1 MQREMMQMGIK
12 KVLKWLL
19 IAVVVIG
26 VALLA
31 LRAYRALG
39 GPTLQPW
46 HTFVPAELRES
57 DLDRADWTRYLA
69 QEGEIFAS
77 VRAEVSQK
85 LDPDARVPINRYF
98 EQSPVYP
105 AHFAQD
111 WNRSYV
117 MEPDGKPVGVAVLLH
132 GLTDSPYSLRHVA
145 KYYRDH
151 GFVAIGVRL
160 PGHGTVPAGLT
171 NVRWEDWMAATRL
184 AVREARRLVPA
195 PAPLH
200 LVGFSNGG
208 ALAMKYSLDAIED
221 PKLPRADRIVLFTP
235 MIGITRFARFAGLAG
250 LPAILPPFANAAWLS
265 VVPEFNPFK
274 YNSFPVNGARQSY
287 RLTDA
292 LQAQIQRLA
301 RAGQLGS
308 LPPVLTFQSVI
319 DFTVSTPAIL
329 TALYANLPD
338 NGSEI
343 VLFDVNRTVKF
354 GPLLRPS
361 AYVALDKLTPTS
373 PQPYRFTSIV
383 NAGDDSNAT
392 VERSIAP
399 GQLAPV
405 DRTLDLPYPP
415 GIFSLSHLAIPIP
428 MDDPL
433 YGMQPDPK
441 SRDEFGFNLGAMD
454 ARGERGALVVDQ
466 DFLTRL
472 PSNPFFPYLLERIE
486 EGIDRPSG
494 PTGRN
499 LAATS
504 PAGLPVRLEAL
515 LSTFMPD
522 EADTQ
527 PFAGP

>member
-1 MQREMMQMGIK
+1 MKRA
-12 KVLKWLL
+12 LKW
-19 IAVVVIG
+19 VVIG
-26 VALLA
+26 IVLVGTALLA

-39 GPTLQPW
+39 GPDLQPW
-46 HTFVPAELRES
+46 HTFVPAELKAVE
-57 DLDRADWTRYLA
+57 LDAADMPRYLA
-69 QEGEIFAS
+69 QEASIFDS

-85 LDPDARVPINRYF
+85 LDADARVPINRYF

-105 AHFAQD
+105 AHFAHD

-117 MEPDGKPVGVAVLLH
+117 MEPDGKPVGAVVLLH

-145 KYYRDH
+145 KLYRDH
-151 GFVAIGVRL
+151 GFVAIGLRL
-160 PGHGTVPAGLT
+160 PGHGTVPAGLAD
-171 NVRWEDWMAATRL
+171 VRWEDWMAATRL
-184 AVREARRLVPA
+184 AVRDARSRVPA

-208 ALAMKYSLDAIED
+208 ALAMKYALDAIED

-250 LPAILPPFANAAWLS
+250 LPALLPPFANAAWLS
-265 VVPEFNPFK
+265 IVPEFNPFK

-301 RAGQLGS
+301 RAGRLGG

-329 TALYANLPD
+329 TALYAHLPD

-361 AYVALDKLTPTS
+361 SYVALEQLKPTS

-383 NAGDDSNAT
+383 NASDDSAAT
-392 VERSIAP
+392 LERSIAP

-405 DRTLDLPYPP
+405 DRPLDLPYPP

-441 SRDEFGFNLGAMD
+441 SRNEFGFSLGAMD

-472 PSNPFFPYLLERIE
+472 PSNPFFPYLLERVA

-499 LAATS
+499 LAAT
-504 PAGLPVRLEAL
+504 PATGLPVRLEAL
-515 LSTFMPD
+515 LSTFLPD
-522 EADTQ
+522 DAESQ
-527 PFAGP
+527 RFAGP

>member
-1 MQREMMQMGIK
+1 MRAGRI
-12 KVLKWLL
+12 LKWLL
-19 IAVVVIG
+19 IATVAIAV
-26 VALLA
+26 VALGI
-31 LRAYRALG
+31 RSYRALS
-39 GPTLQPW
+39 GPPLQPW
-46 HTFVPAELRES
+46 HTFVPQELRAGELDAS
-57 DLDRADWTRYLA
+57 DWSRYLA
-69 QEGEIFAS
+69 QEQAIFES
-77 VRAEVSQK
+77 VRANVSQR
-85 LDPDARVPINRYF
+85 LDPDARVPYNRYF

-105 AHFAQD
+105 GRFKQD

-117 MEPDGKPVGVAVLLH
+117 LEPAGKPVGAVILLH

-145 KYYRDH
+145 QRFRER
-151 GFVAIGVRL
+151 GFVAIGVRM

-171 NVRWEDWMAATRL
+171 DVRWEDWMAATRL
-184 AVREARRLVPA
+184 AVREARKRVPA

-200 LVGFSNGG
+200 LAGFSNGG

-221 PKLPRADRIVLFTP
+221 KALPRADRVVLFTP
-235 MIGITRFARFAGLAG
+235 MIGITRFARFAGFAG
-250 LPAILPPFANAAWLS
+250 LPALLPPFANAAWLS
-265 VVPEFNPFK
+265 NVPEFNPFK

-329 TALYANLPD
+329 SALYSFVPD

-361 AYVALDKLTPTS
+361 AYVALDRLTPTT
-373 PQPYRFTSIV
+373 PQPYRFTAIV
-383 NAGDDSNAT
+383 NAGDDTDAT

-399 GQLAPV
+399 GQLQAV
-405 DRTLDLPYPP
+405 ERKLDIAYPP

-428 MDDPL
+428 MNDPL
-433 YGMQPDPK
+433 YGIAPDPG
-441 SRDEFGFNLGAMD
+441 SRGEFGLNLGALD
-454 ARGERGALVVDQ
+454 ARGERGTLIVDQ

-472 PSNPFFPYLLERIE
+472 PSNPFFPYLLARVE

-494 PTGRN
+494 ATGRN
-499 LAATS
+499 LTATPS
-504 PAGLPVRLEAL
+504 PGLPVRLEAL
-515 LSTFMPD
+515 LSTFLPD
-522 EADTQ
+522 DADAQ

>member
-1 MQREMMQMGIK
+1 MSAGR
-12 KVLKWLL
+12 VLKWLL
-19 IAVVVIG
+19 ITTVAVAA
-26 VALLA
+26 VALGI
-31 LRAYRALG
+31 RSYRALS
-39 GPTLQPW
+39 GPPLQPW
-46 HTFVPAELRES
+46 HTFVPQELRADELDAS
-57 DLDRADWTRYLA
+57 DWSRYLA
-69 QEGEIFAS
+69 QEQAIFES
-77 VRAEVSQK
+77 VRANVSQR
-85 LDPDARVPINRYF
+85 LDPDARVPYNRYF

-105 AHFAQD
+105 GRFKQD

-117 MEPDGKPVGVAVLLH
+117 LDPVGTPVGVVILLH

-145 KYYRDH
+145 QRFRER
-151 GFVAIGVRL
+151 GFVAIGVRM

-171 NVRWEDWMAATRL
+171 DVRWEDWMAATRL
-184 AVREARRLVPA
+184 AVREARKRVPA

-221 PKLPRADRIVLFTP
+221 PALPRADRVVLLTP

-250 LPAILPPFANAAWLS
+250 LPAVLPPFANAAWLS
-265 VVPEFNPFK
+265 NLPEFNPFK

-301 RAGQLGS
+301 RAGRLGP

-329 TALYANLPD
+329 TALYSFLPD

-361 AYVALDKLTPTS
+361 AYVALDRLTPTS
-373 PQPYRFTSIV
+373 PQPYRFTAIV
-383 NAGDDSNAT
+383 NAGDDTDAT

-399 GQLAPV
+399 GQLQAV
-405 DRTLDLPYPP
+405 ERKLDIAYPP

-428 MDDPL
+428 MNDPL
-433 YGMQPDPK
+433 YGIAPDPG
-441 SRDEFGFNLGAMD
+441 SRGEFGLNLGALD
-454 ARGERGALVVDQ
+454 ARGERGALIVDQ
-466 DFLTRL
+466 EFRTRL
-472 PSNPFFPYLLERIE
+472 PSNPFFPYLLARVE

-494 PTGRN
+494 ATGRN
-499 LAATS
+499 LAGTPS
-504 PAGLPVRLEAL
+504 PGLPVRLEAL
-515 LSTFMPD
+515 LSTFLPD
-522 EADTQ
+522 DADAQ

>member
-1 MQREMMQMGIK
+1 MRVGRL
-12 KVLKWLL
+12 LKWLL
-19 IAVVVIG
+19 IATVAIAA
-26 VALLA
+26 VALGV
-31 LRAYRALG
+31 RSYRALS
-39 GPTLQPW
+39 GPPLQPW
-46 HTFVPAELRES
+46 HTFVPHELRVDELDAS
-57 DLDRADWTRYLA
+57 DWSRYLA
-69 QEGEIFAS
+69 QEQAIFES
-77 VRAEVSQK
+77 VRANVSQR
-85 LDPDARVPINRYF
+85 LDPDARVPYNRYF

-105 AHFAQD
+105 GRFKQD

-117 MEPDGKPVGVAVLLH
+117 MDPEGPPVGVVILLH

-145 KYYRDH
+145 QRYRER
-151 GFVAIGVRL
+151 GFVAIGLRM

-171 NVRWEDWMAATRL
+171 DVRWEDWMAATRL
-184 AVREARRLVPA
+184 AVREARKRVPA

-221 PKLPRADRIVLFTP
+221 PALPRADRVVLFTP
-235 MIGITRFARFAGLAG
+235 MIGITRFARFAGFAG
-250 LPAILPPFANAAWLS
+250 LPAVLPPFANAAWLS
-265 VVPEFNPFK
+265 NLPEFNPFK

-292 LQAQIQRLA
+292 LQAQIQRLS
-301 RAGQLGS
+301 RAGRLGP

-329 TALYANLPD
+329 TALYSYVPD

-361 AYVALDKLTPTS
+361 AYVALDQLTPTS
-373 PQPYRFTSIV
+373 PQPYRFTAIM
-383 NAGDDSNAT
+383 NAGDDTAAT

-399 GQLAPV
+399 GQLQAV
-405 DRTLDLPYPP
+405 ERNLDIAYPP

-428 MDDPL
+428 VNDPL
-433 YGMQPDPK
+433 YGIAPDPG
-441 SRDEFGFNLGAMD
+441 SRSEFGLNLGVLD
-454 ARGERGALVVDQ
+454 ARGERGALIVDQ
-466 DFLTRL
+466 EFLTRL
-472 PSNPFFPYLLERIE
+472 PSNPFFPYLLARVE

-494 PTGRN
+494 ATGRN
-499 LAATS
+499 LVGTPS
-504 PAGLPVRLEAL
+504 PGLPVRLEAL
-515 LSTFMPD
+515 LSTFLPD
-522 EADTQ
+522 DADAQ